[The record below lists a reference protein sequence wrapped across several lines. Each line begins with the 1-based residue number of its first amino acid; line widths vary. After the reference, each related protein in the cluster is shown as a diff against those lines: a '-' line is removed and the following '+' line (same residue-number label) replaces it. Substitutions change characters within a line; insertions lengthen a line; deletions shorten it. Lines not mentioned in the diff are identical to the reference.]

1 MAPAVIA
8 GARTAP
14 GAISFGPTAP
24 RAMAADPTAFA
35 RSFAAV
41 TERLAGVF
49 RVRRARAE
57 KSSAARL
64 PSRILAPE
72 TELLMSRAP
81 EMSCSAGWAAAGPPS
96 ATNRAADD
104 RTSAGDGRCMTT
116 SEMATVYTA
125 SRATV
130 LGLLCGDAP
139 LPMQRALSRSR
150 EAVAQVRD
158 QEPPLAHPPTARRCD
173 GVAVLESAR
182 SRGGRRQVR
191 DLIGD
196 MSNAVDLCNSLTRRG

>member
-57 KSSAARL
+57 KSLAARL
-64 PSRILAPE
+64 PSRILAPV

-81 EMSCSAGWAAAGPPS
+81 EMSCSARWAAGGAPS
-96 ATNRAADD
+96 ATNRAADA

-116 SEMATVYTA
+116 SEMATVSTA
-125 SRATV
+125 SRAQPGLACAKVQSPARPQRQQPRPPGLRSDVDFPVSPDTV
-130 LGLLCGDAP
+130 GL
-139 LPMQRALSRSR
+139 S
-150 EAVAQVRD
+150 
-158 QEPPLAHPPTARRCD
+158 
-173 GVAVLESAR
+173 AVL
-182 SRGGRRQVR
+182 
-191 DLIGD
+191 
-196 MSNAVDLCNSLTRRG
+196 LT